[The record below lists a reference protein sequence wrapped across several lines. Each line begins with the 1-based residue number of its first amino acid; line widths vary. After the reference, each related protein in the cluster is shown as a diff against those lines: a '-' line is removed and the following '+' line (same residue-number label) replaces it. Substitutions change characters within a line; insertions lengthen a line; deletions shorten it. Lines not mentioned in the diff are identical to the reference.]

1 MKFNKII
8 LPAIVCALALSS
20 CEDNKMEWG
29 KPDGYGDV
37 NISDIPLELQEKI
50 ANYDVIKAYAA
61 QYLPGQTI
69 GLGLGAD
76 LYLENEAYRQVA
88 DDNFQ
93 MFTTGNAMKHESVVT
108 NKGELNFD
116 KIDAFLAAIPT
127 DIPVYGHNFF
137 MAHSAKTAISEIADR
152 S

>member
-108 NKGELNFD
+108 NKGD
-116 KIDAFLAAIPT
+116 P
-127 DIPVYGHNFF
+127 
-137 MAHSAKTAISEIADR
+137 
-152 S
+152 